1 VSPGRILLRAL
12 FPGGL
17 VVLAAVTLAYF
28 GSGGDS
34 ATLIEGSVTLVI
46 YGLGILL
53 SLWFRRTRVAAAIL
67 LIALWDMVLP
77 SFLGSQARGAMTL
90 AAIVLGCSLGL
101 LTILR
106 DRGLRSFAGWFQL
119 ATPGLLLG
127 FVILAG
133 NYGAEGLERLASW
146 VPGWLESA
154 PDPAS
159 IAAQTGLTPAA
170 WAGMGV
176 GMLMALAGTIVHR
189 GPVERGLPWALIAAA
204 LAMAV
209 GLGSSTSTL
218 LSLAAASL
226 LAISVLELTHGFA
239 FKDALTGL
247 PSRRALQESLAD
259 VRRPY
264 TLAMV
269 DVDHFKRVN
278 DRHGHDVGD
287 QVLRMVA
294 SRLNRASGIGRAF
307 RYGGEEFTL
316 LIDGAERTEVKD
328 QLESVRRAIEE
339 SEFKVRRKFRA
350 RGPGG
355 KGARRRGTAGRRG
368 AIPRRLSVTVSIGAA
383 DSSKAEDPESVLA
396 AADKALYKAKRSGR
410 NRVAV

>member
-1 VSPGRILLRAL
+1 MSPGRILLRTL

-17 VVLAAVTLAYF
+17 VVAAAVSLAYF
-28 GSGGDS
+28 GSDGDS
-34 ATLIEGSVTLVI
+34 AALIEGSVILVI

-67 LIALWDMVLP
+67 LIALWDTVLP
-77 SFLGSQARGAMTL
+77 SFFGAQATGPVTL
-90 AAIVLGCSLGL
+90 AAIVLGCFLGV

-119 ATPGLLLG
+119 ATPAFLLG
-127 FVILAG
+127 FVILG
-133 NYGAEGLERLASW
+133 GTYGAEGLLRLAAWAPSW
-146 VPGWLESA
+146 LGSA
-154 PDPAS
+154 SDPAAV
-159 IAAQTGLTPAA
+159 AAQTGLTPAA

-176 GMLMALAGTIVHR
+176 GMFLALVGTIVHR
-189 GPVERGLPWALIAAA
+189 GPVERGLPWALVAAA

-209 GLGSSTSTL
+209 GLGSNTATL

-247 PSRRALQESLAD
+247 PSRRALQESLSE

-294 SRLNRASGIGRAF
+294 SRLNRASGVGRAF

-328 QLESVRRAIEE
+328 RLESVRRSIEE
-339 SEFKVRRKFRA
+339 SEFKVRRRFRA
-350 RGPGG
+350 GG
-355 KGARRRGTAGRRG
+355 SGGRGARRRGTAGRRG
-368 AIPRRLSVTVSIGAA
+368 VIPRRLSVTVSIGAA
-383 DSSKAEDPESVLA
+383 DSSKAEDPETVLA